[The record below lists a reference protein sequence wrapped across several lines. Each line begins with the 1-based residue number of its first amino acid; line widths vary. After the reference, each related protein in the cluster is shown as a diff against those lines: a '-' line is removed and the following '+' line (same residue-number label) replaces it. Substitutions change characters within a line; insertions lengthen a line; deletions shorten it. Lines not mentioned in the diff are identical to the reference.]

1 MNRISIAVTTVVLGF
16 AMCGCRTPPPIP
28 VLAQRSVLIEVQTV
42 LMDTT
47 DIGEL
52 SKGQMITPG
61 LIANLRKAGKATL
74 VTAEV
79 VTAFPGKEAS
89 LRGVTEYIYPTEFA
103 PSAPEEKNPKVN
115 VNVSVQETTVV
126 PSSFAT
132 REVGHILT
140 VLPSLQDTNKVRLQF
155 ARQSVQPPQWLSYPD
170 VNVQP
175 GGETNAASCSQPV
188 FRVAATTTEVIVSPG
203 QPIVI
208 SAHPQPNA
216 ENKTFVTLLVV
227 NIMD

>member
-1 MNRISIAVTTVVLGF
+1 MNRISTAVTMVVLGF
-16 AMCGCRTPPPIP
+16 AMCGCRTPPPMP
-28 VLAQRSVLIEVQTV
+28 ASAQRSVLIEVQTV

-47 DIGEL
+47 EIGEL
-52 SKGQMITPG
+52 SKGHMITPG
-61 LIANLRKAGKATL
+61 LIANLRKVGKATL

-79 VTAFPGKEAS
+79 VTAFPGNEAS
-89 LRGVTEYIYPTEFA
+89 LRGVTEYIYPTEFT

-140 VLPSLQDTNKVRLQF
+140 VLPSFQDANKVRLQF
-155 ARQSVQPPQWLSYPD
+155 TRQSVQPPQWLSYSD
-170 VNVQP
+170 INVQS
-175 GGETNAASCSQPV
+175 GAATNAAFCSQPV
-188 FRVAATTTEVIVSPG
+188 FRVAVTTTEVIVSPG

-208 SAHPQPNA
+208 SAHSQPNT

-227 NIMD
+227 NIME